1 MFEFIQKQY
10 PENFVLKNLKQA
22 TFSHILLFLRVGK
35 QTFHII
41 SGAHNAKS
49 KCCYDAKPS
58 AYYFQV
64 KTKISVD
71 FQICISVP
79 LKNGSCQKQS
89 KIASSQM
96 LQWSQILLELFNN
109 CHGSFMRQLE
119 IRSKWSQM
127 YYSNAPEKMSNN

>member
-71 FQICISVP
+71 FQICISLSLSEVSF
-79 LKNGSCQKQS
+79 LEEQLQTFAFAKLTFGTTTFSKELLFQSTHSLNFLLWNCSFQEQLLLRGS
-89 KIASSQM
+89 I
-96 LQWSQILLELFNN
+96 
-109 CHGSFMRQLE
+109 
-119 IRSKWSQM
+119 
-127 YYSNAPEKMSNN
+127 